1 MPLVPA
7 ICTQCGA
14 RLEVDPNCEAA
25 ICKYCNTPFIT
36 EKAINNYNTTYVTNI
51 GHLHADVVHINDDS
65 SRDSR
70 VKSGETF
77 LKFNDYT
84 SAEEVFSKL
93 TKECP
98 YDYRGWWGLVRVY
111 SRKFT
116 DFSIGR
122 PELSSEMKSMYDKAC
137 TVATPQE
144 KSAMDA
150 EYKPYSAQLERRL
163 SERLNDTRQRMQQE
177 SYEFEA
183 QKRNLESRINALSEQ
198 QKSLKQPSKIL
209 TIVLGILILIV
220 AIDLFSGYAGAP
232 AQAILFQFIPIVI
245 VLALFA
251 LGIKYTVGKVLD
263 TSYYKK
269 VDQLGA
275 EISSLRNA
283 LYNLSNANA
292 ARVRDYNETLTKMDG
307 RR

>member
-122 PELSSEMKSMYDKAC
+122 PELSKMKSMYDKAC

-144 KSAMDA
+144 KSAMNS

>member
-84 SAEEVFSKL
+84 SAEEVFGKL
-93 TKECP
+93 TKDCP

-111 SRKFT
+111 SRNFT

-122 PELSSEMKSMYDKAC
+122 PELSKMKGLYDKAC

-150 EYKPYSAQLERRL
+150 EYKPYFAQLDRML
-163 SERLNDTRQRMQQE
+163 SERLSDTRQRMQQE

-251 LGIKYTVGKVLD
+251 LAIKYTVGKVLD

-269 VDQLGA
+269 VNQLEA

>member
-122 PELSSEMKSMYDKAC
+122 PELSKMKSMYDKAC

-292 ARVRDYNETLTKMDG
+292 ARVIDYNETLTKMDG
-307 RR
+307 RG

>member
-77 LKFNDYT
+77 LKFDDYT

-122 PELSSEMKSMYDKAC
+122 PELSKMKSMYDKAC

-292 ARVRDYNETLTKMDG
+292 ARVRDYNETLSKMDG
-307 RR
+307 RG

>member
-122 PELSSEMKSMYDKAC
+122 PELSKMKSMYDKAC

-144 KSAMDA
+144 KSAMNA

-209 TIVLGILILIV
+209 TIVLGMLILIV

>member
-77 LKFNDYT
+77 LKFDDYT

-122 PELSSEMKSMYDKAC
+122 PELSKMKSMYDKAC
-137 TVATPQE
+137 AVATPQE

-183 QKRNLESRINALSEQ
+183 QKINLESRINALSEQ

-292 ARVRDYNETLTKMDG
+292 ARVRDYNETLSKMDG
-307 RR
+307 GR

>member
-122 PELSSEMKSMYDKAC
+122 SELSKMKSMYDKAC

>member
-122 PELSSEMKSMYDKAC
+122 PELSKMKSMYDKAC

-144 KSAMDA
+144 KSDMDA

>member
-122 PELSSEMKSMYDKAC
+122 PELSKMKSMYDKAC

-220 AIDLFSGYAGAP
+220 AIDIFSGYAGAP

>member
-14 RLEVDPNCEAA
+14 RLEVVPNCEAA

-77 LKFNDYT
+77 LKFDDYT

-122 PELSSEMKSMYDKAC
+122 PELSKMKSMYDKAC

-144 KSAMDA
+144 KSAMNS

-220 AIDLFSGYAGAP
+220 AIDLFFGYAGAP

-269 VDQLGA
+269 VDQLGV

-307 RR
+307 GR

>member
-93 TKECP
+93 TRECP

-122 PELSSEMKSMYDKAC
+122 PELSNMKSMYDKAC

-150 EYKPYSAQLERRL
+150 EYKPYSAQLDRRL

-232 AQAILFQFIPIVI
+232 AQAILFQFVPIVI

-263 TSYYKK
+263 TSYHKK

-292 ARVRDYNETLTKMDG
+292 ARVRDYNETLSKMDG

>member
-77 LKFNDYT
+77 LKFDDYT

-122 PELSSEMKSMYDKAC
+122 PELSKMKSMYDKAC

-144 KSAMDA
+144 KSAMNS

-220 AIDLFSGYAGAP
+220 AIDLFFGYAGAP

-307 RR
+307 GR

>member
-14 RLEVDPNCEAA
+14 ILEVDPNREAA
-25 ICKYCNTPFIT
+25 ICKYCDTPFIT

-51 GHLHADVVHINDDS
+51 GHLHADVVHINDDR

-122 PELSSEMKSMYDKAC
+122 PELSKMKSMYDKAC

-150 EYKPYSAQLERRL
+150 EYKPYSAQLDRRL
-163 SERLNDTRQRMQQE
+163 SKRINDTRQRMQQE

-232 AQAILFQFIPIVI
+232 AQAILFQFVPIVI
-245 VLALFA
+245 ALALFA

-263 TSYYKK
+263 ISYYKK

>member
-122 PELSSEMKSMYDKAC
+122 PELSKMKSMYDKAC

-144 KSAMDA
+144 KSAMNA

>member
-122 PELSSEMKSMYDKAC
+122 PELSKMKSMYDKAC

-183 QKRNLESRINALSEQ
+183 QKINLESRINALSEQ

-292 ARVRDYNETLTKMDG
+292 ARVRDYNETLSKMDG
-307 RR
+307 GR

>member
-77 LKFNDYT
+77 LKFDDYT

-122 PELSSEMKSMYDKAC
+122 PELSKMKSMYDKAC

-292 ARVRDYNETLTKMDG
+292 ARVRDYNETLSKMDG

>member
-77 LKFNDYT
+77 LKFDDYT

-122 PELSSEMKSMYDKAC
+122 PELSKMKSMYDKAC

-144 KSAMDA
+144 KSAMNA

>member
-65 SRDSR
+65 SRNSR

-122 PELSSEMKSMYDKAC
+122 PELSKMKSMYDKAC

-307 RR
+307 GR

>member
-122 PELSSEMKSMYDKAC
+122 PELSKMKSMYDKAC

-220 AIDLFSGYAGAP
+220 SIDLFSGYAGAP

>member
-116 DFSIGR
+116 DFSIGC
-122 PELSSEMKSMYDKAC
+122 PELSKMKSMYDKAC

-150 EYKPYSAQLERRL
+150 EYKPYSAQLDRRL

-232 AQAILFQFIPIVI
+232 AQAILFQFVPIVI

-263 TSYYKK
+263 TSYHKK
-269 VDQLGA
+269 IDQLGA

-307 RR
+307 IR

>member
-77 LKFNDYT
+77 LKFDDYT

-122 PELSSEMKSMYDKAC
+122 PELSKMKSMYDKAC

-232 AQAILFQFIPIVI
+232 AQAILFQFVPIVI

-292 ARVRDYNETLTKMDG
+292 ARVRDYNERLSKMDG
-307 RR
+307 GR

>member
-122 PELSSEMKSMYDKAC
+122 PELSKMKSMYDKAC

-292 ARVRDYNETLTKMDG
+292 ARVRDYNETLSKMDG

>member
-122 PELSSEMKSMYDKAC
+122 PELSKMKSMYDKAC

-144 KSAMDA
+144 KSAMNA

-183 QKRNLESRINALSEQ
+183 QKRNLESRINALTEQ

-292 ARVRDYNETLTKMDG
+292 ARVRDYNETLSKMDG
-307 RR
+307 GR

>member
-122 PELSSEMKSMYDKAC
+122 PELSKMKSMYDKAC

-220 AIDLFSGYAGAP
+220 SIDLFSGYAGAP

-292 ARVRDYNETLTKMDG
+292 ARVRDYNETLSKMDG
-307 RR
+307 GR

>member
-70 VKSGETF
+70 VKSGEAF

-98 YDYRGWWGLVRVY
+98 YDYRGWWGLVQVY

-122 PELSSEMKSMYDKAC
+122 PELSKMKSMYDKAC

-150 EYKPYSAQLERRL
+150 EYKPYSAQLDRRL

-232 AQAILFQFIPIVI
+232 AQAILFQFVPIVI

>member
-77 LKFNDYT
+77 LKFDDYT

-122 PELSSEMKSMYDKAC
+122 PELSKMKSMYDKAC

-292 ARVRDYNETLTKMDG
+292 ARVRDYNEMLTKMDG
-307 RR
+307 SG

>member
-51 GHLHADVVHINDDS
+51 GHLHADVLHINDDS

-122 PELSSEMKSMYDKAC
+122 PELSKMKSMYDKAC

-150 EYKPYSAQLERRL
+150 EYKPYSAQLDRRL

-209 TIVLGILILIV
+209 TIVLVILILIV

-232 AQAILFQFIPIVI
+232 AQAILFQFVPIVI

-251 LGIKYTVGKVLD
+251 LVIKYTVGKVLD
-263 TSYYKK
+263 TSYHKK

>member
-77 LKFNDYT
+77 LKFDDYT

-122 PELSSEMKSMYDKAC
+122 PELSKMKSMYDKAC

-292 ARVRDYNETLTKMDG
+292 ARVRDYNETLSKMDG
-307 RR
+307 GR

>member
-122 PELSSEMKSMYDKAC
+122 PELSKMKSMYDKAC

-220 AIDLFSGYAGAP
+220 AIDLFPGYAGAP

>member
-77 LKFNDYT
+77 LKFDDYT

-122 PELSSEMKSMYDKAC
+122 PELSKMKSMYDKAC

-307 RR
+307 GR

>member
-1 MPLVPA
+1 MPLMPA

-77 LKFNDYT
+77 LEFNDYT
-84 SAEEVFSKL
+84 SAEDTFSKL

-122 PELSSEMKSMYDKAC
+122 PELSKMKSMYDKAC

-150 EYKPYSAQLERRL
+150 EYKPYSAQLDRRL

-232 AQAILFQFIPIVI
+232 AQAILFQFVPIVI

>member
-51 GHLHADVVHINDDS
+51 GHLHADVVNINDDS

-122 PELSSEMKSMYDKAC
+122 PELSKMKSMYDKAC

>member
-122 PELSSEMKSMYDKAC
+122 PELSKMKSMYDKAC

-150 EYKPYSAQLERRL
+150 EYKPYSAQLDRRL

-232 AQAILFQFIPIVI
+232 AQAILFQFVPIVI

-283 LYNLSNANA
+283 LYNLSKANA

>member
-122 PELSSEMKSMYDKAC
+122 PELSKMKSMYDKAC

-150 EYKPYSAQLERRL
+150 EYKPYSAQLDRRL

-232 AQAILFQFIPIVI
+232 AQAILFQFVPIVI

-263 TSYYKK
+263 TSYHKK

-292 ARVRDYNETLTKMDG
+292 ARVRDYNETLSKMDG
-307 RR
+307 IR

>member
-77 LKFNDYT
+77 LKFDDYT

-122 PELSSEMKSMYDKAC
+122 PELSKMKSMYDKAC

-144 KSAMDA
+144 KSAMNS

-220 AIDLFSGYAGAP
+220 AIDLFFGYAGAP

-269 VDQLGA
+269 VDQLGV

-307 RR
+307 GR

>member
-14 RLEVDPNCEAA
+14 RLEVDPNCEAT

-51 GHLHADVVHINDDS
+51 GNLHADVVHINDDS

-84 SAEEVFSKL
+84 SAEETFSKL

-122 PELSSEMKSMYDKAC
+122 PELSKMKSMYDKAC

-150 EYKPYSAQLERRL
+150 EYKPYSAQLDRRL

-232 AQAILFQFIPIVI
+232 AQAILFQFVPIVI

-263 TSYYKK
+263 TSYHKK

-307 RR
+307 IR

>member
-84 SAEEVFSKL
+84 SAEETFSKL

-122 PELSSEMKSMYDKAC
+122 PELSKMKSMYDKAC

-150 EYKPYSAQLERRL
+150 EYKPYSAQLDRRL

-232 AQAILFQFIPIVI
+232 AQAILFQFVPIVI

>member
-122 PELSSEMKSMYDKAC
+122 PELSKMKSLYDKAC

-220 AIDLFSGYAGAP
+220 AIDLFPGYAGAP

>member
-122 PELSSEMKSMYDKAC
+122 PELSKMKSMYDKAC

-263 TSYYKK
+263 TSSYKK

>member
-1 MPLVPA
+1 
-7 ICTQCGA
+7 
-14 RLEVDPNCEAA
+14 
-25 ICKYCNTPFIT
+25 
-36 EKAINNYNTTYVTNI
+36 
-51 GHLHADVVHINDDS
+51 
-65 SRDSR
+65 
-70 VKSGETF
+70 
-77 LKFNDYT
+77 
-84 SAEEVFSKL
+84 
-93 TKECP
+93 
-98 YDYRGWWGLVRVY
+98 
-111 SRKFT
+111 
-116 DFSIGR
+116 
-122 PELSSEMKSMYDKAC
+122 
-137 TVATPQE
+137 
-144 KSAMDA
+144 
-150 EYKPYSAQLERRL
+150 
-163 SERLNDTRQRMQQE
+163 MQQE

-232 AQAILFQFIPIVI
+232 SQAILFQFIPIVI